1 MTSAQELHFGEAS
14 LKALF
19 NSRII
24 KSRAVGLD
32 GIRLEAFT
40 NRLDEECALIERKV
54 LSGTYTFT
62 RYREKLILKGAT
74 RLPRRISIPTVRDRL
89 ALRAICN
96 LLAEAIPGARSAPPH
111 SYIKAIASLIKGTS
125 EPLSFLRVDVRDF
138 FPSIQHDIL
147 LGKLEAFGVET
158 LILTQIQ
165 KAIANQTG
173 SDSGH
178 VASGVGVPQ
187 GLSISNL
194 LASVYMQEF
203 DAEAARRSVYHR
215 YVDDVLV
222 IAPSHEITGRFKEI
236 HGSLLAL
243 KLDPHPMG
251 RSGKTE
257 IKRISEGIDYLG
269 YHLTPQKISV
279 RASSYHRMFKNLSK
293 VFTYYKYK
301 KNLQQFL
308 FKLNLRITGCIVD
321 EKRKGWLLFFSQ
333 TDNLSQLRYLDEFVA
348 AQCRRVGINPKTT
361 DIARFVKAYHEI
373 RFKGVASSYIPN
385 FDSFTL
391 EQQYALINNLT
402 GVSFEELDTRSIE
415 ATQTDFRNL
424 IAKEVA
430 DLEQDVLTAIS

>member
-1 MTSAQELHFGEAS
+1 MATVQELHFSESS

-19 NSRII
+19 SSRII

-32 GIRLEAFT
+32 GTRLEAFT
-40 NRLDEECALIERKV
+40 SRLDEECALIERKV
-54 LSGTYTFT
+54 LCGTYTFT

-96 LLAEAIPGARSAPPH
+96 LLAEAVPGARSAPPH

-138 FPSIQHDIL
+138 FPSIQHNIL
-147 LGKLEAFGVET
+147 LSKLKDLGVES

-165 KAIANQTG
+165 KAIENQTG
-173 SDSGH
+173 SAPDY
-178 VASGVGVPQ
+178 VVSGVGVPQ

-203 DAEAARRSVYHR
+203 DAEAAKRSVYHR
-215 YVDDVLV
+215 YVDDILV
-222 IAPSHEITGRFKEI
+222 VAPSHEITARFKEI
-236 HGSLLAL
+236 HAGLLEL
-243 KLDPHPMG
+243 RLDPHPMG

-269 YHLTPQKISV
+269 YHLTPRKISV
-279 RASSYHRMFKNLSK
+279 RTSSYHRMFKNLSK
-293 VFTYYKYK
+293 VFTQYKYK

-308 FKLNLRITGCIVD
+308 FKLNLRITGCVVD
-321 EKRKGWLLFFSQ
+321 GKRKGWLLFFSQ
-333 TDNLSQLRYLDEFVA
+333 TDDLSQLRYLDEFVA
-348 AQCRRVGINPKTT
+348 TQCRRVGINPKAS

-373 RFKGVASSYIPN
+373 RFKGVVNGYIPN
-385 FDSFTL
+385 FDNFTL
-391 EQQYALINNLT
+391 EQKYALINNLT
-402 GVSFEELDTRSIE
+402 GVPFEELDSRSVE
-415 ATQTDFRNL
+415 VTQADFRNL
-424 IAKEVA
+424 VAKEVA

>member
-111 SYIKAIASLIKGTS
+111 SYLKAIASLIKGTS